1 MNRFERELKKQQH
14 NLRTQEMAS
23 EEDDHERDKDE
34 NTVPFDQVE
43 KVIIAFVESKR
54 QEEGPK
60 QRQIVE
66 EIQKNH
72 ASMTGTSR
80 VSLLKRIEALVKYKV
95 LVERPD
101 PENRQTKRYYVNK
114 ESLLITL
121 HNYFDN
127 FESALI
133 TLVKAFVEKN
143 GGPVT
148 GQKPEEIMFFTV
160 IFELY
165 QHVRGIAM
173 THATFSWG
181 KITNDPILLNKLH
194 RTLFAKLIRLQ
205 ENLSKALE
213 EAGVD
218 TFRNFVSSSWMMR
231 PEVID
236 EGITVA
242 QKYDLPKEAVSP
254 VFDLAWSIGAP
265 VAKYA
270 RVKFEKDL
278 PAQGIGEIADEND
291 ARIDKWNSSR
301 GWTEAYLYW
310 KEQKEQQQQQK

>member
-14 NLRTQEMAS
+14 NLRTQEMVS
-23 EEDDHERDKDE
+23 EEDDHESDKDE

-54 QEEGPK
+54 QEEGPN

-66 EIQKNH
+66 AIQKNH
-72 ASMTGTSR
+72 VNLTGTSR
-80 VSLLKRIEALVKYKV
+80 VSLLKRIDALVKYKV
-95 LVERPD
+95 LTARPD
-101 PENRQTKRYYVNK
+101 RKNRQTKRYYVNK

-148 GQKPEEIMFFTV
+148 GKKQEEIMFFTG

-165 QHVRGIAM
+165 QHVIGITM
-173 THATFSWG
+173 TAATFSWR
-181 KITNDPILLNKLH
+181 KITNDPVLLNRLY

-205 ENLSKALE
+205 ENLSRVLE
-213 EAGVD
+213 DAGVD
-218 TFRNFVSSSWMMR
+218 LYRSFVSSSWRMV
-231 PEVID
+231 PEIID
-236 EGITVA
+236 EGIAVA
-242 QKYDLPKEAVSP
+242 QKYELPKEAVST
-254 VFDLAWSIGAP
+254 VFNRAWSIGAP

-270 RVKFEKDL
+270 RWKFEAVPTK
-278 PAQGIGEIADEND
+278 GIGEIADEND
-291 ARIDKWNSSR
+291 ARIDKWNRST
-301 GWTEAYLYW
+301 GWKEAYLYW
-310 KEQKEQQQQQK
+310 KEQKEQQQQK